1 LPTCSCST
9 RSSGPG
15 WRPPGF
21 PRVTLRGI
29 EQVQF
34 GPGEHE
40 RLAGQAL
47 AALAAGRIRPVIG
60 QVFPLP
66 RAAEAHLALET
77 RSAVGKTLLTVA

>member
-1 LPTCSCST
+1 MAW
-9 RSSGPG
+9 PG
-15 WRPPGF
+15 GGF
-21 PRVTLRGI
+21 APIGADQTARRGVTVRGI
-29 EQVQF
+29 EQVQS

-66 RAAEAHLALET
+66 RAADAHLALET